1 MIAVVDYG
9 VGNLHSV
16 TKALQRAGADARVT
30 TDAKEVGRARGV
42 VFPGVGAFKD
52 SMDALHRAD
61 LGRAVIAAVASGK
74 PFLGIC
80 VGLQMLFEESE
91 EFGVS
96 RGLGVLKG
104 RVVRFRGVPKV
115 PHLGWNQIRIR
126 KPGNP
131 LLAGVP
137 DGSHVYFVHSY
148 YGAPTE
154 DVVAATCDYGGE
166 FAAMVWKDNVF
177 ATQFHPEK
185 SQAVGLRILSNF
197 KDLVGTEQG

>member
-16 TKALQRAGADARVT
+16 TKALQKVGAQARVT
-30 TDAKEVGRARGV
+30 DDWREVEKAKGV

-52 SMDALHRAD
+52 SMDALNRAD
-61 LGRAVIAAVASGK
+61 LAKAVLSAIQSGK

-96 RGLGVLKG
+96 KGLGVIPG
-104 RVVRFRGVPKV
+104 RVVKFQEGQKV
-115 PHLGWNQIRIR
+115 PHLGWNSLHFT

-131 LLAGVP
+131 LLEGVP
-137 DGSHVYFVHSY
+137 EGSYVYFVHSF
-148 YGAPTE
+148 YGRPT
-154 DVVAATCDYGGE
+154 DPSWTSATSDYGVE
-166 FAAMVWKDNVF
+166 FTAFAWKNNVF

-185 SQAVGLRILSNF
+185 SQAVGLKMLENF
-197 KDLVGTEQG
+197 SRLVG

>member
-16 TKALQRAGADARVT
+16 TKALEKAGAKARVT
-30 TDAKEVGRARGV
+30 TDWREVEQAKAV

-52 SMDALHRAD
+52 SMDALNRSD
-61 LGRAVIAAVASGK
+61 LAQAVLAAIHSGK

-96 RGLGVLKG
+96 RGLGVIPG
-104 RVVRFRGVPKV
+104 RVVKFQEGQKV
-115 PHLGWNQIRIR
+115 PHLGWNSIRSV

-131 LLAGVP
+131 LLRGVP
-137 DGSHVYFVHSY
+137 DGSYVYFVHSF
-148 YGAPTE
+148 YGKPT
-154 DVVAATCDYGGE
+154 DPSWNAALCDYGVE
-166 FAAMVWKDNVF
+166 FTAMAWKNNVF

-185 SQAVGLRILSNF
+185 SQGVGLRILENF
-197 KDLVGTEQG
+197 KQLVGE